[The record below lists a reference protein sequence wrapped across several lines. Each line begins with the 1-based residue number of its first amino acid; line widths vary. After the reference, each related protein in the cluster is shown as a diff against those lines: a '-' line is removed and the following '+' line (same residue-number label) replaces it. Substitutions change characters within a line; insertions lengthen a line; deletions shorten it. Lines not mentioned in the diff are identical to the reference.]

1 MARPLARLT
10 LVIVVALLLQLA
22 LISDMHVMTATGD
35 ILLLLTISAGIAAGP
50 ERGALTGFTAGLAF
64 DLVLQTPFGLSA
76 LSYCIVG
83 YVVGRVQTG
92 ILRATWWVPMVTAAI
107 ASAAGV
113 VLFAVLEAI
122 LGDTHV
128 FDRRLLAVVAVVSV
142 LNALLAPPVI
152 RVLRW
157 VFAED
162 SLHQTHAWH

>member
-1 MARPLARLT
+1 MARPLVRLT

-22 LISDMHVMTATGD
+22 LISEMHVLTATGD
-35 ILLLLTISAGIAAGP
+35 ILLLLTICAGIAAGP
-50 ERGALTGFTAGLAF
+50 ERGALTGFIAGLAF

-76 LSYCIVG
+76 LAYCIVG
-83 YVVGRVQTG
+83 YVVGRAQTG
-92 ILRATWWVPMVTAAI
+92 ILRTVWWVPMATAAI

-162 SLHQTHAWH
+162 ALHQTRAWR